1 MIVKVPSAKK
11 YGYLK
16 NFDIN
21 LWIKLIVKGKQA
33 WGSINN
39 LQQNI
44 SRFVVDT
51 DEVFTDGK
59 YCVRAVLS
67 DGNVRYATNR
77 GVIHRMSRTAA
88 EDFAKRLTERYQE
101 ANMLGNPICYSTET
115 YVHGPYEQLLVQMDG
130 KEKLLECI
138 RAEVAVYN
146 DTIAKMYNES
156 ETYYAPV
163 IYLSVEGEP
172 VILDGI
178 FPLITNPLELNY
190 YLDNWKNAGITIENY
205 EVNII
210 KEDNDFILKIL
221 SLISNGIRPIVDMV
235 IGRNRKLIKGCVI
248 YTMKELEELNNN
260 DCY

>member
-1 MIVKVPSAKK
+1 
-11 YGYLK
+11 
-16 NFDIN
+16 
-21 LWIKLIVKGKQA
+21 
-33 WGSINN
+33 
-39 LQQNI
+39 
-44 SRFVVDT
+44 
-51 DEVFTDGK
+51 
-59 YCVRAVLS
+59 
-67 DGNVRYATNR
+67 
-77 GVIHRMSRTAA
+77 MSRTAA